1 MLSQPFKVV
10 LFRLA
15 SKQSVVSR
23 FSSMQSIIMSQSYST
38 AIKIIPTLDSKYEG
52 ILNQDSLSFL
62 EKLHNNFEP
71 KRQNLLSQRVSRQK
85 ELNDGL
91 QLDFLESTKHV
102 RESNWTIAP
111 LPKPLLKR
119 RVEITGPV
127 DRKMV
132 INALNSGAGII
143 ILYAQ
148 KLNEIFKNLLSLS
161 LRLLYGRL

>member
-10 LFRLA
+10 LFRVA
-15 SKQSVVSR
+15 KKQSVVSR
-23 FSSMQSIIMSQSYST
+23 LSLQSMIMSSQSYST
-38 AIKIIPTLDSKYEG
+38 TIKIIPALQSKYEG
-52 ILNQDSLSFL
+52 ILTPDSLLFL

-71 KRQNLLSQRVSRQK
+71 KRQNLLSQRVTRQK

-91 QLDFLESTKHV
+91 QLDFLESTKHI
-102 RESNWTIAP
+102 RESNWTIAT

-132 INALNSGAGII
+132 INALNSGSGTKNNFNKIGMKFLI
-143 ILYAQ
+143 PVFSSLY
-148 KLNEIFKNLLSLS
+148 
-161 LRLLYGRL
+161 RLLYGRF